1 MPHRAHAML
10 QVDVETGE
18 DVTVLRVV
26 GEVDLLT
33 APILAEAVDSAI
45 AAGAHQ
51 LVIDCLD
58 VTYLGSTGIGVLVHA
73 WRETEGRISLKVG
86 DDLQSNVRR
95 VLDLCGLAEL
105 LPELLTDG
113 AGDAGDASPGGRP
126 RHEID
131 AEAAPRS

>member
-1 MPHRAHAML
+1 MPHQAHALL
-10 QVDVETGE
+10 QVHVEASE
-18 DVTVLRVV
+18 DVAVLRAV

-33 APILAEAVDSAI
+33 APILAEAVDEAI
-45 AAGAHQ
+45 AAGASQ

-73 WRETEGRISLKVG
+73 WRETDGHVMLRVS

-105 LPELLTDG
+105 LPELLTPAAEG
-113 AGDAGDASPGGRP
+113 APTDEPQR
-126 RHEID
+126 EV
-131 AEAAPRS
+131 EAATHP